1 MSLRARTQPADL
13 TLRAGATGHRVA
25 LANLRKN
32 WPSAVTLVV
41 IWGGYSYR
49 NNDSWSQT
57 LVNAGLVLGGV
68 LGAVAVCNALYSR
81 STVVLTRDELVVTRM
96 GRRQRLPRA
105 EVGGLVRGSTSS
117 LSMSS
122 VPGFYWFIT
131 DTRDERFVAL
141 PGWLFPDGAF
151 EDLSRELG
159 IRPRAVTDREE
170 EVRLSP
176 LWMKNVLV
184 TGVLS
189 AVVLIGMVALVLQG
203 AGAWQDWR
211 QERAERAAESR
222 HVAQVEPRLTASR
235 YPHLKFSEHD
245 VATSPLTVSASA
257 EEPADVRLRSAIALV
272 GTDRELPAA
281 ETMDLLALQCGPS
294 EPGAEVTR
302 ASVTYES
309 DDDLGYERVVDLECG
324 ADRASL
330 RRWLTWAEAN
340 PPALDLGDLTAT
352 SGLDHD
358 GDPVLTLEAIVP
370 DASDRAFAVV
380 MEHGCAYPGADGP
393 TLTIH
398 DEDRSR
404 SSRAVDCSRPEGE
417 SAR

>member
-68 LGAVAVCNALYSR
+68 LGAVAVYNALYSR

-272 GTDRELPAA
+272 GTHRELPAA
-281 ETMDLLALQCGPS
+281 ETMDLLALQCAPS
-294 EPGAEVTR
+294 EPGDEVSR

-324 ADRASL
+324 ADRKVVEE
-330 RRWLTWAEAN
+330 WLTWAEEH
-340 PPALDLGDLTAT
+340 PAT
-352 SGLDHD
+352 SAIGQ
-358 GDPVLTLEAIVP
+358 LTLESTIGHDGELRREAQMWVP
-370 DASDRAFAVV
+370 DASDDRFRAAVEY
-380 MEHGCAYPGADGP
+380 MCAHPGADEVD
-393 TLTIH
+393 LRVN
-398 DEDRSR
+398 DEDFTRSLD
-404 SSRAVDCSRPEGE
+404 VDCSDG
-417 SAR
+417 